1 MVPQIYADITYDCPY
16 LTLSSSVSWILSR
29 RKCRKDLIFC
39 CPDRESRYS
48 DEQRTHRIGRLSL
61 ILQQPTQPSVKGEEE
76 ALMRLQELQKG
87 KACSNPSPSHTLL
100 LPSPLQGQMLIS
112 ESLPKILQILLFQK
126 KTSSSTDELVFTQPL
141 RDSNPPL
148 GSNVAF

>member
-1 MVPQIYADITYDCPY
+1 MKAHLNS
-16 LTLSSSVSWILSR
+16 LTLASSVSWILSR
-29 RKCRKDLIFC
+29 RECRKDLIFC

-61 ILQQPTQPSVKGEEE
+61 ILQQPTQPSLKGEEG

-100 LPSPLQGQMLIS
+100 LPSPLLLQGQMLIS
-112 ESLPKILQILLFQK
+112 DSLPKILQILPLQRK
-126 KTSSSTDELVFTQPL
+126 SQALLMNLSSRNFIEITIRFWVVTWH
-141 RDSNPPL
+141 
-148 GSNVAF
+148 